1 MIYSHTCSGRVHVY
15 RRGFFMDVLIV
26 ASWYTVVIAGYQTQ
40 KGHYRPSAAV
50 WDTQLIHQCIITH
63 GSANGEKEKIYW
75 PKLVDGL
82 ASGVMYGR
90 CGIRVG
96 RGKINTGQYQRP
108 IDSNILCGKQIEA
121 AILPQFI
128 LSVFLLVFQVQSC
141 CEQAVSTRIFL
152 PIINEGTNKM
162 Q

>member
-1 MIYSHTCSGRVHVY
+1 MIYSHTCTGCVHLY
-15 RRGFFMDVLIV
+15 LQGFFMDVLIV
-26 ASWYTVVIAGYQTQ
+26 ASWYTVVIAGYQGE

-50 WDTQLIHQCIITH
+50 WDTQLIHQRIIKH

-108 IDSNILCGKQIEA
+108 IGSNILCGKQVEA
-121 AILPQFI
+121 TPLPQLIFNTFFCLFFKCKVAVNK
-128 LSVFLLVFQVQSC
+128 LS
-141 CEQAVSTRIFL
+141 L
-152 PIINEGTNKM
+152 PDFSHL
-162 Q
+162 